1 MENNN
6 YDYKCVNK
14 FISDDQLTS
23 VKFLKSMFEL
33 RNYDLSSLRI
43 FENESH
49 DILELFVQNDQGDN
63 IICLLTP
70 VSNSSKG
77 INKQVS
83 KLEII
88 DRQFHSDEN
97 MFDDL
102 KLPKKNNNI
111 GTSFIENII
120 GHMRNLQNNIKQIII
135 VSDNVTPQAFKH
147 IEKTTCD
154 ISHFDYGETCILN
167 LTTHVYQP
175 TSYKTLVGF
184 DRKKYI
190 NTHPNYKTTLIPA
203 SYTDPLVK
211 LYGNVPG
218 DIIELVSED
227 DQVGFVTEYFII
239 VAPLPQTK

>member
-1 MENNN
+1 MENN
-6 YDYKCVNK
+6 YDQYEYINK

-23 VKFLKSMFEL
+23 VNFLKSMFKL

-43 FENESH
+43 FDNETH
-49 DILELFVQNDQGDN
+49 DILELFIQNDKGEN
-63 IICLLTP
+63 IVCLLTP

-83 KLEII
+83 KLKII
-88 DRQFHSDEN
+88 DRQTHCNEN
-97 MFDDL
+97 IFDDL

-111 GTSFIENII
+111 GTKFIETII
-120 GHMRNLQNNIKQIII
+120 IHMQNLQNNIKQIII

-154 ISHFDYGETCILN
+154 ISHFEYGETCILN
-167 LTTHVYQP
+167 LTTHIYQP

-184 DRKKYI
+184 ERKQYI
-190 NTHPNYKTTLIPA
+190 NTHPKYETTLIPA

-218 DIIELVSED
+218 DIVELVSED

-239 VAPLPQTK
+239 VPPLPQTK